1 MYKIYA
7 VEARQGLGEVDMGLF
22 DDIIGNML
30 GGAGG
35 EQANLGG
42 IMEVLSGLDAGG
54 VNGLLQSFQQK
65 GLGDIVSSWV
75 GTGQNLPISAE
86 QIKEGLGSDLLA
98 SLAEKSGLP
107 AEELSSQIAGY
118 LPDFINTITP
128 DGTVPEGGLLE
139 LGMKYVMGQLS

>member
-1 MYKIYA
+1 
-7 VEARQGLGEVDMGLF
+7 MGLF

-30 GGAGG
+30 SGAGG

-54 VNGLLQSFQQK
+54 VNGLLQSFQQN
-65 GLGDIVSSWV
+65 GLGDIISSWV
-75 GTGQNLPISAE
+75 GTGQNLPISPE
-86 QIKEGLGSDLLA
+86 QIREGLGSDLLT

-118 LPDFINTITP
+118 LPDFIDTITP

>member
-1 MYKIYA
+1 
-7 VEARQGLGEVDMGLF
+7 MGLF

-65 GLGDIVSSWV
+65 GLGDIVASWV
-75 GTGQNLPISAE
+75 GTGQNQPISAA
-86 QIKEGLGSDLLA
+86 QIREGLGSDLLA

-118 LPDFINTITP
+118 LPDFIDTITP
-128 DGTVPEGGLLE
+128 NGTVPEGGLLE
-139 LGMKYVMGQLS
+139 LGMKYVMGQFS

>member
-1 MYKIYA
+1 
-7 VEARQGLGEVDMGLF
+7 VDMGLF

-54 VNGLLQSFQQK
+54 VNGLLQSFQQN
-65 GLGDIVSSWV
+65 GLGDIISSWV
-75 GTGQNLPISAE
+75 GTGQNLPISPE
-86 QIKEGLGSDLLA
+86 QIREGLGSDLLT

-118 LPDFINTITP
+118 LPDFIDTITP

>member
-1 MYKIYA
+1 
-7 VEARQGLGEVDMGLF
+7 MGLF

-65 GLGDIVSSWV
+65 GLGDIVASWV
-75 GTGQNLPISAE
+75 GTGQNQPISAA
-86 QIKEGLGSDLLA
+86 QIREGLGSDLLA

-107 AEELSSQIAGY
+107 AEELSSQIAGD
-118 LPDFINTITP
+118 LPDFIDTITP
-128 DGTVPEGGLLE
+128 NGTVPEGGLLE
-139 LGMKYVMGQLS
+139 LGMKYVMGQFS

>member
-1 MYKIYA
+1 
-7 VEARQGLGEVDMGLF
+7 MGLF

-30 GGAGG
+30 GAAGG

-65 GLGDIVSSWV
+65 GLGDIVGAWV
-75 GTGQNLPISAE
+75 GTGQNQPISAA
-86 QIKEGLGSDLLA
+86 QIREGLGSDLLA

-118 LPDFINTITP
+118 LPDFIDTITP

-139 LGMKYVMGQLS
+139 LGMKYVMGQFS

>member
-107 AEELSSQIAGY
+107 AEALSSQIAGY
-118 LPDFINTITP
+118 LPDFIDTITP

>member
-65 GLGDIVSSWV
+65 GLGDIVASWV
-75 GTGQNLPISAE
+75 GTGQNQPISAA
-86 QIKEGLGSDLLA
+86 QIREGLGSDLLA

-118 LPDFINTITP
+118 LPDFIDTITP

>member
-1 MYKIYA
+1 
-7 VEARQGLGEVDMGLF
+7 MGLF

-75 GTGQNLPISAE
+75 GTGQNLPISAA
-86 QIKEGLGSDLLA
+86 QIREGLGSDLLT

-118 LPDFINTITP
+118 LPDFIDTITP
-128 DGTVPEGGLLE
+128 NGTVPEGGLLE
-139 LGMKYVMGQLS
+139 LGMKYVMGQFS

>member
-1 MYKIYA
+1 
-7 VEARQGLGEVDMGLF
+7 MGLF
-22 DDIIGNML
+22 DGLFIGNML

-107 AEELSSQIAGY
+107 A
-118 LPDFINTITP
+118 N
-128 DGTVPEGGLLE
+128 
-139 LGMKYVMGQLS
+139 